1 MTGLNGTPH
10 ERRAVLLAAVIL
22 LQAVTAAFFVADVVA
37 DLAIDGA
44 LDDVHMWLEAV
55 AAVALVGGIVFLMIE
70 LRRVLARM
78 ATLETVSQAARGDM
92 AEVIDAFFTDWH
104 LTPSERDV
112 ALMVL
117 KGIDNDDIARI
128 RGTAPGT
135 VRAQCTAI
143 YTKAGVESRAQ
154 LFSVFME
161 ELLSGEHEPPHPA
174 G

>member
-1 MTGLNGTPH
+1 MSAGLTRLLSN

-22 LQAVTAAFFVADVVA
+22 LQALSGLFFFGDVIEEVTAGGK
-37 DLAIDGA
+37 LDG
-44 LDDVHMWLEAV
+44 LHLWLELIAS
-55 AAVALVGGIVFLMIE
+55 VALLAGVGFLMVE
-70 LRRVLARM
+70 LRRLLGRI
-78 ATLETVSQAARGDM
+78 ATLDRNMRAARGEM
-92 AEVIDAFFTDWH
+92 AEVIDIFFTEWG

-117 KGIDNDDIARI
+117 KGIDNDTIAGI

-143 YTKAGVESRAQ
+143 YTKAGVDSRSQ

-161 ELLSGEHEPPHPA
+161 ELLA
-174 G
+174 GDEEASA